1 MITRTAFAISAV
13 AIFAAA
19 AGPAG
24 PDDATLALRLQS
36 GALRVFWRGSR
47 APVRWTAADASLA
60 ALVTWRPGQPGV
72 EWSTIPIA
80 GQGEAHALTLVLARI
95 DPRIVSFDLVWGIE
109 RDRPAW
115 TVDRAAD
122 AALALNAGMFVEQL
136 PWGWVVMNGRER
148 LAPGHGPLSSAV
160 VGLADG
166 RVVWVDGDDVST
178 WRGRAEGDV
187 RFAFQSYPTL
197 LVGDGAVPVA
207 LRDGAVNGT
216 HRDARLALG
225 LDRQG
230 RLLVAMTRL
239 DVPIPGADRIPFGL
253 TVPEMAA
260 VMGALG
266 ARHAVLLDGGLS
278 AQVTISDSTGQARAW
293 RGLRKVPL
301 ALVARTTRES
311 LAAPETRATLRP

>member
-1 MITRTAFAISAV
+1 
-13 AIFAAA
+13 
-19 AGPAG
+19 
-24 PDDATLALRLQS
+24 
-36 GALRVFWRGSR
+36 VFWRESH

-60 ALVTWRPGQPGV
+60 ALVTWHPGQRGV
-72 EWSTIPIA
+72 EWSTVPIA

-95 DPRIVSFDLVWGIE
+95 DPRSVSLDLVWGIE
-109 RDRPAW
+109 RDRAAW
-115 TVDRAAD
+115 TVDRATD

-178 WRGRAEGDV
+178 WLGRADV

-207 LRDGAVNGT
+207 LRDGAINGT

-293 RGLRKVPL
+293 KGLRRVPL
-301 ALVARTTRES
+301 ALVAR
-311 LAAPETRATLRP
+311 AGP

>member
-1 MITRTAFAISAV
+1 MIGRSACCV
-13 AIFAAA
+13 AEVALFAAA
-19 AGPAG
+19 AGPVG

-36 GALRVFWRGSR
+36 GAARVFWRESH

-60 ALVTWRPGQPGV
+60 ALVTWHPGRRGI
-72 EWSTIPIA
+72 EWSKLPIA

-95 DPRIVSFDLVWGIE
+95 DPRRVSFDLVWGME
-109 RDRPAW
+109 RDRAAW

-136 PWGWVVMNGRER
+136 PWGWVVLNGRER

-178 WRGRAEGDV
+178 WRGRADV

-207 LRDGAVNGT
+207 LRDGAINDT

-239 DVPIPGADRIPFGL
+239 DVPIPGADRIPLGL

-266 ARHAVLLDGGLS
+266 ARQAMLLDGGIS
-278 AQVTISDSTGQARAW
+278 AQVTISDSTGQPRAW

-301 ALVARTTRES
+301 ALVAR
-311 LAAPETRATLRP
+311 AGP